1 MPDHLYDYGF
11 THEEIAYG
19 AYCIYEEEKRW
30 GLYSGQD
37 AHWFMAIERLKCLAA
52 MPATFVPAGWQSMP
66 PLLNTTAP
74 MALKSIGELLG
85 PTEFVEIVRITC
97 EACARACE
105 LCAEVCEK
113 QPDDE
118 RLAEYAKQ
126 CRTCASHC
134 RETVKLLSK

>member
-37 AHWFMAIERLKCLAA
+37 AHWFMAIERLKCLATMA
-52 MPATFVPAGWQSMP
+52 STFVPPSVP
-66 PLLNTTAP
+66 PLFNTTAP
-74 MALKSIGELLG
+74 MAIKGIGEHLG
-85 PTEFVEIVRITC
+85 AVEFLEMVLITC

-105 LCAEVCEK
+105 LCAAACEK

-118 RLAEYAKQ
+118 QLAERARE
-126 CRTCASHC
+126 CRTCASQC